1 MRQTLMHRKNFYRS
15 LLVVTAGLILFG
27 FPSGFLGPELSSASN
42 DLVTGDSEWML
53 LVDGLV
59 DRPLSLAF
67 NELVAMPR
75 STVDAELWC
84 VTPGGIPPPFLVA
97 SGNWTGVRL
106 GLILDKVGVSPQAG
120 IVEFYAEDGYC
131 TNISVAAAMRK
142 DVILAYEMDGEPLP
156 ETLRLVF
163 PGGPGYMWISMITH
177 IKLVKP
183 NFVGLEIELTGPSS
197 AHEGDAIEYTILVRN
212 LDSYSTL
219 ASVIVEEEIVGF
231 SWRGDLAFRESK
243 TFRVSYVVPAGAEE
257 PLTNRATV
265 SAELD
270 GSAIYAEDTWT
281 VDLLHPKLEVSRTA
295 KPSEA
300 YAGDNVTHTIVVAN
314 TGDTALFGLTLVD
327 SVYGYAPRDLIPSSL
342 DPGESFVW
350 SFTASVQ
357 EAIDDEVT
365 STGVDALGMEVSAS
379 YEAFLNLVSNDE
391 GSSRMADWLSSIY
404 APYIIA
410 VAATIV
416 MAVSS
421 ILFLKRRRKNCAH
434 GNG

>member
-1 MRQTLMHRKNFYRS
+1 MNKRFFLRS
-15 LLVVTAGLILFG
+15 LLAVASGLILFSFLNG
-27 FPSGFLGPELSSASN
+27 VLGPELSSAPS
-42 DLVTGDSEWML
+42 DLVTGDSEWRL
-53 LVDGLV
+53 QVDGLV
-59 DRPLSLAF
+59 DRPLSLTF
-67 NELVAMPR
+67 NELAAMPR

-120 IVEFYAEDGYC
+120 IVEFYAEDGYS
-131 TNISVAAAMRK
+131 TNITVTAAMRK
-142 DVILAYEMDGEPLP
+142 DVILAYEIDGEPLP

-183 NFVGLEIELTGPSS
+183 DFMGLKIEITGPSS

-231 SWRGDLAFRESK
+231 SWRGDLAFRASK

-257 PLTNRATV
+257 PLNNRATV

-281 VDLLHPKLEVSRTA
+281 VDILHPRLEVSRT
-295 KPSEA
+295 EI
-300 YAGDNVTHTIVVAN
+300 YAGDNVTHTIVVSN
-314 TGDTALFGLTLVD
+314 TGDAALFSLTLVD
-327 SVYGYAPRDLIPSSL
+327 SVYGYAPKDLIPVSL
-342 DPGESFVW
+342 DSGESFVW

-357 EAIDDEVT
+357 EAVDDEVT
-365 STGVDALGMEVSAS
+365 STGVDALGLKVSAS
-379 YEAFLNLVSNDE
+379 YEAFLDVMSNE
-391 GSSRMADWLSSIY
+391 ESGSRMADWLSSIY
-404 APYIIA
+404 ATYIIVGAAA
-410 VAATIV
+410 VVA
-416 MAVSS
+416 AVSS
-421 ILFLKRRRKNCAH
+421 ILFLKRRRNTRAA
-434 GNG
+434 G